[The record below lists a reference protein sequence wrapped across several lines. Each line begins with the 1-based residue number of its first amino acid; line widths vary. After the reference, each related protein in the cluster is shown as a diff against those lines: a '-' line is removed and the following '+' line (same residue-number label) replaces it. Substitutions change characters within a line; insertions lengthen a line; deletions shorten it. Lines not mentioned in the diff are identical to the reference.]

1 MKRTHLQALLL
12 NTMTAASAVHTPQKT
27 TAGNVKSRK
36 ERHDMKWEKK
46 KEEKWQQE
54 KNISRTIFEALI
66 PLCWSWAIVRKIE
79 LIPWA
84 WTPSIFCLQ
93 SIFMNPQGFCRI
105 KHINNQRSRWARV
118 CARLE
123 NTQKALTTDF
133 RARGLH

>member
-1 MKRTHLQALLL
+1 M
-12 NTMTAASAVHTPQKT
+12 
-27 TAGNVKSRK
+27 
-36 ERHDMKWEKK
+36 EK

-54 KNISRTIFEALI
+54 KKNISRTIFETLI

-93 SIFMNPQGFCRI
+93 SIFMNPQGFCGI

-118 CARLE
+118 CARLK
-123 NTQKALTTDF
+123 NTQKALTTAF